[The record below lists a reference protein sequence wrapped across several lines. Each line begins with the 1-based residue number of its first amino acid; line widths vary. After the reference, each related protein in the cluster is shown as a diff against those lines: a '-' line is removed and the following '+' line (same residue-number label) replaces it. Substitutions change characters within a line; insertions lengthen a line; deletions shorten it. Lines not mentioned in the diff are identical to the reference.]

1 MEQFDFQAGFPTLP
15 GIALRVKIQAMSGYA
30 TKVPA
35 CKHACL
41 QVLPGLL
48 ILLVLSCSS
57 WESLAADPSP
67 ERFTN
72 LQQVV
77 RALNSANQVTGD
89 VQLTVTVCAASNPDT
104 GIVVVR
110 DDTAAELLDLGSQ
123 PEALT
128 PGEQIIISQ
137 TNCLLRRRDFGVQI
151 SAAPVVDNDGSH
163 RMYEA
168 QGEANLE
175 AGRHPLTVEWFNGYK
190 EFGLEV
196 AWAGPDLPLQPMA
209 ASNLWRSSGNNSNLA
224 PGLAVECYEGA
235 WNNLP
240 DFNLLTPVKTGA
252 VTNFGLGFRTRD
264 ERVSLRFTGFFDAPR
279 DGRYVFHVRSDD
291 GAMLFLDKA
300 GPKVQKLGMTAM
312 PVPVNEFIG
321 EPFDK
326 TNELEWMVVEGR
338 AKFITQT
345 GRGLAFQLRSG
356 YAAITVHVVDAATI
370 RPAALVDARVRVA
383 GVGRGIFNV
392 ERRLVLG
399 ELSAASRRDV
409 DVLEAATMATNES
422 LLLTTVEQVQGLR
435 AEEAE
440 RKLPVKI
447 RGIVTCA
454 PARYV
459 AGLTLQDG
467 TRGIYVGLDD
477 IPYWVAPAAS
487 EFWEIEGHTGPGNF
501 APVVIAEKLTQVGS
515 GQLPEPAH
523 PSWNQ
528 LINGSMDVQWVEFQ
542 SLVTGVRSNT
552 LTMLLPEG
560 SLNVQI
566 GDADEHDLSRFKN
579 TVIRIRGTLF
589 AGWNPATREVRVGEL
604 RMENASISVD
614 RPAPA
619 DFSDAIPKSIH
630 DLLLFDAQAAA
641 FQRVK
646 IRGEIVHAGTGQI
659 FLQQGDSGLRIL
671 PAEASP
677 TNIQAGDLVLAIGY
691 PTIAG
696 PSPTLHESFVQ
707 KTGRATLPAPKFL
720 GESDLKDSRLDS
732 LLVRVDGKLNDWH
745 REQNA
750 VVLEM
755 QAGSQPFFARL
766 PADNMRA
773 YPRVGSR
780 LGLMGVYLAQGGD
793 QRTGN
798 SVASFE
804 LLLNSPADIAVL
816 SQPSWWTL
824 QRLLGLVGVLL
835 FALMLTS
842 VWITQ
847 LRRQVEQRTAQLH
860 LEIRERE
867 QAERL
872 RALEAERARIARDL
886 HDDLGSSLAEI
897 AMLSKTRPLPRDSDP
912 GSSTVFDLI
921 AERARRLIAALDVIV
936 WAVDPEENSLQSLAD
951 YFNGFVDEYLS
962 HQGIVC
968 RFDIP
973 VEFPEISLDGNL
985 RHDLFLAVKEAL
997 HNIVRHAQAS
1007 EVQFG
1012 MTLAGGVLEI
1022 VIADNGKG
1030 FETTVEHD
1038 GHGVKNLSD
1047 RLEKLGGT
1055 CRIESQTGAGT
1066 TVRFQLSLPTLPRTN
1081 VNRV

>member
-1 MEQFDFQAGFPTLP
+1 
-15 GIALRVKIQAMSGYA
+15 V
-30 TKVPA
+30 
-35 CKHACL
+35 
-41 QVLPGLL
+41 
-48 ILLVLSCSS
+48 
-57 WESLAADPSP
+57 
-67 ERFTN
+67 
-72 LQQVV
+72 
-77 RALNSANQVTGD
+77 
-89 VQLTVTVCAASNPDT
+89 
-104 GIVVVR
+104 
-110 DDTAAELLDLGSQ
+110 
-123 PEALT
+123 
-128 PGEQIIISQ
+128 
-137 TNCLLRRRDFGVQI
+137 
-151 SAAPVVDNDGSH
+151 
-163 RMYEA
+163 
-168 QGEANLE
+168 
-175 AGRHPLTVEWFNGYK
+175 
-190 EFGLEV
+190 
-196 AWAGPDLPLQPMA
+196 
-209 ASNLWRSSGNNSNLA
+209 
-224 PGLAVECYEGA
+224 
-235 WNNLP
+235 
-240 DFNLLTPVKTGA
+240 
-252 VTNFGLGFRTRD
+252 
-264 ERVSLRFTGFFDAPR
+264 
-279 DGRYVFHVRSDD
+279 
-291 GAMLFLDKA
+291 
-300 GPKVQKLGMTAM
+300 
-312 PVPVNEFIG
+312 
-321 EPFDK
+321 
-326 TNELEWMVVEGR
+326 
-338 AKFITQT
+338 
-345 GRGLAFQLRSG
+345 
-356 YAAITVHVVDAATI
+356 
-370 RPAALVDARVRVA
+370 
-383 GVGRGIFNV
+383 
-392 ERRLVLG
+392 
-399 ELSAASRRDV
+399 
-409 DVLEAATMATNES
+409 
-422 LLLTTVEQVQGLR
+422 
-435 AEEAE
+435 
-440 RKLPVKI
+440 
-447 RGIVTCA
+447 
-454 PARYV
+454 
-459 AGLTLQDG
+459 
-467 TRGIYVGLDD
+467 
-477 IPYWVAPAAS
+477 
-487 EFWEIEGHTGPGNF
+487 
-501 APVVIAEKLTQVGS
+501 
-515 GQLPEPAH
+515 
-523 PSWNQ
+523 
-528 LINGSMDVQWVEFQ
+528 
-542 SLVTGVRSNT
+542 
-552 LTMLLPEG
+552 
-560 SLNVQI
+560 
-566 GDADEHDLSRFKN
+566 
-579 TVIRIRGTLF
+579 
-589 AGWNPATREVRVGEL
+589 
-604 RMENASISVD
+604 
-614 RPAPA
+614 
-619 DFSDAIPKSIH
+619 
-630 DLLLFDAQAAA
+630 A

-646 IRGEIVHAGTGQI
+646 ISGQIVHDGTGQI

-671 PAEASP
+671 PAEVSP
-677 TNIQAGDLVLAIGY
+677 TNLQAGDLVLAIGY

-707 KTGRATLPAPKFL
+707 KIGHAALPAPKFL
-720 GESDLKDSRLDS
+720 GESELKDSRMDS
-732 LLVRVDGKLNDWH
+732 LLVRVEGKLNDWH

-766 PADNMRA
+766 PADNLHA

-780 LGLMGVYLAQGGD
+780 LGLVGIYLAQGGD

-798 SVASFE
+798 GVAGFE
-804 LLLNSPADIAVL
+804 LLLNSPADIVVL

-835 FALMLTS
+835 FALLLTS

-897 AMLSKTRPLPRDSDP
+897 AMLSKTRPSPRESDP
-912 GSSTVFDLI
+912 SASTVFDLI

>member
-1 MEQFDFQAGFPTLP
+1 
-15 GIALRVKIQAMSGYA
+15 MSGCA
-30 TKVPA
+30 TKFHAFKQA
-35 CKHACL
+35 CF
-41 QVLPGLL
+41 QVLPALL
-48 ILLVLSCSS
+48 ILLVLGCGTWRILGADSS
-57 WESLAADPSP
+57 PA
-67 ERFTN
+67 RFTN

-77 RALNSANQVTGD
+77 RALNSANRLTGD
-89 VQLTVTVCAASNPDT
+89 VQLTVTVCAASNPDS

-110 DDTAAELLDLGSQ
+110 DDTAVALLDLGPQ
-123 PEALT
+123 PEALI
-128 PGEQIIISQ
+128 PGEQIIIGQ

-168 QGEANLE
+168 QGEATLV

-196 AWAGPDLPLQPMA
+196 SWAGPDFPLRPMA
-209 ASNLWRSSGNNSNLA
+209 ASSLWRNSSDNSSLA
-224 PGLAVECYEGA
+224 PGLAVQCYEGT

-240 DFNLLTPVKTGA
+240 DFNQLTPVKTGA
-252 VTNFGLGFRTRD
+252 VTNFDLGFRTRD
-264 ERVSLRFTGFFDAPR
+264 ERVSLRFSGFFDAPR
-279 DGRYVFHVRSDD
+279 DGKYVFHVRSDD
-291 GAMLFLDKA
+291 GAMLFLDQA
-300 GPKVQKLGMTAM
+300 GPKVQKLGMTAV
-312 PVPVNEFIG
+312 PVPADEFIG

-338 AKFITQT
+338 AKFVTQT
-345 GRGLAFQLRSG
+345 GRGLDFQLRSG
-356 YAAITVHVVDAATI
+356 YAALMVHVADAATI
-370 RPAALVDARVRVA
+370 RPEALVDARVRVT
-383 GVGRGIFNV
+383 GVGRGIFSV
-392 ERRLVLG
+392 ERQLVLG
-399 ELSAASRRDV
+399 ELSAASGRDV
-409 DVLEAATMATNES
+409 EVLEAATVVTNES
-422 LLLTTVEQVQGLR
+422 PLLTSAEQVQGLR

-467 TRGIYVGLDD
+467 TRGIYVSLED
-477 IPYWVAPAAS
+477 IPYWIAPAAA

-501 APVVIAEKLTQVGS
+501 APVVIAEKLTQVGN

-542 SLVTGVRSNT
+542 SLVTGVRSNS

-566 GDADEHDLSRFKN
+566 GDADERDLSRFKN

-589 AGWNPATREVRVGEL
+589 AGWDFATREVRVGEL

-614 RPAPA
+614 RLAPA
-619 DFSDAIPKSIH
+619 DFSDAVPKTIH
-630 DLLLFDAQAAA
+630 DLFLFDAQAVA

-646 IRGEIVHAGTGQI
+646 ISGQIVHDGPGQI

-671 PAEASP
+671 PAEVSP
-677 TNIQAGDLVLAIGY
+677 GNIQAGDLVLAIGY

-707 KTGRATLPAPKFL
+707 KIGHAALPAPRLL
-720 GESDLKDSRLDS
+720 GESDLKNSGMDS
-732 LLVRVDGKLNDWH
+732 LLVCVDGKLNGWH

-766 PADNMRA
+766 PADNMHA

-780 LGLMGVYLAQGGD
+780 LGLVGVYLAQGGD

-798 SVASFE
+798 GVAGFE
-804 LLLNSPADIAVL
+804 LLLNSPADIVVL

-897 AMLSKTRPLPRDSDP
+897 AMLSKTRPSPRDSDP

-962 HQGIVC
+962 HQGIAC

-973 VEFPEISLDGNL
+973 VEFPDITLDGNL

-1012 MTLAGGVLEI
+1012 MALAGGVLEI
-1022 VIADNGKG
+1022 VIADNGAG
-1030 FETTVEHD
+1030 FATTVEHG
-1038 GHGVKNLSD
+1038 GHGVKNLAN

-1066 TVRFQLSLPTLPRTN
+1066 TVRFQLPLPSLPQTN

>member
-1 MEQFDFQAGFPTLP
+1 
-15 GIALRVKIQAMSGYA
+15 MSGCA
-30 TKVPA
+30 TKFHA
-35 CKHACL
+35 FKQACL

-48 ILLVLSCSS
+48 ILLVLRCGT
-57 WESLAADPSP
+57 WEVLGANSSP

-77 RALNSANQVTGD
+77 RALNSASRVTGD
-89 VQLTVTVCAASNPDT
+89 VQLTVTICAASGTPT

-110 DDTAAELLDLGSQ
+110 DDTAAALLDLGPQ
-123 PEALT
+123 PEALA

-151 SAAPVVDNDGSH
+151 GGAPVVDNDGSH
-163 RMYEA
+163 RMEEA
-168 QGEANLE
+168 QGEATLV

-196 AWAGPDLPLQPMA
+196 SWAGPDIPLRPMTA
-209 ASNLWRSSGNNSNLA
+209 ANLWRSSGDNSSLA
-224 PGLAVECYEGA
+224 PGLTVECYEGA
-235 WNNLP
+235 WNILP
-240 DFNLLTPVKTGA
+240 DFNLLTPVETGA
-252 VTNFGLGFRTRD
+252 VTNFDLGFRTRD
-264 ERVSLRFTGFFDAPR
+264 ERVGLRFSGFFDAPR
-279 DGRYVFHVRSDD
+279 DGKYVFHVRSDD

-300 GPKVQKLGMTAM
+300 GPKVQKLGMTAV
-312 PVPVNEFIG
+312 PVPANEFIG

-326 TNELEWMVVEGR
+326 TNELEWMAVEGR
-338 AKFITQT
+338 AKFVTQT
-345 GRGLAFQLRSG
+345 GKGLEFQLRSG
-356 YAAITVHVVDAATI
+356 YAALTVHLADAATI
-370 RPAALVDARVRVA
+370 RPAALANARVRVA

-399 ELSAASRRDV
+399 ELSAASGRDV
-409 DVLEAATMATNES
+409 DVLEAATMRTNGS
-422 LLLTTVEQVQGLR
+422 PLLTTAEQVQGLR
-435 AEEAE
+435 VEEAE

-467 TRGIYVGLDD
+467 TRGIYVSLDD

-501 APVVIAEKLTQVGS
+501 APVVIAEELTQVGN

-528 LINGSMDVQWVEFQ
+528 LINGSMDVQWVEYQ
-542 SLVTGVRSNT
+542 ALVTGIRSNT

-566 GDADEHDLSRFKN
+566 GDADERDLSRFKN

-619 DFSDAIPKSIH
+619 DFSDAVPKSIH
-630 DLLLFDAQAAA
+630 DLLLFDAQAVA

-646 IRGEIVHAGTGQI
+646 ISGQIVHDGTGQI

-671 PAEASP
+671 PAEVSP
-677 TNIQAGDLVLAIGY
+677 TNLQAGDLVLAIGY

-707 KTGRATLPAPKFL
+707 KIGHAALPAPKFL
-720 GESDLKDSRLDS
+720 GESELKDSRMDS
-732 LLVRVDGKLNDWH
+732 LLVRVEGKLNDWH

-766 PADNMRA
+766 PADNLHA

-780 LGLMGVYLAQGGD
+780 LGLVGIYLAQGGD

-798 SVASFE
+798 GVAGFE
-804 LLLNSPADIAVL
+804 LLLNSPADIVVL

-835 FALMLTS
+835 FALLLTS

-897 AMLSKTRPLPRDSDP
+897 AMLSKTRPSPRESDP
-912 GSSTVFDLI
+912 SASTVFDLI

-962 HQGIVC
+962 HQGIAC

-973 VEFPEISLDGNL
+973 VEFPDITLDGNL

-997 HNIVRHAQAS
+997 HNIVRHARAS

-1012 MTLAGGVLEI
+1012 MALAGGVLEI
-1022 VIADNGKG
+1022 VIADNGTG
-1030 FETTVEHD
+1030 FETTVEHG
-1038 GHGVKNLSD
+1038 GHGVKNLSN

-1055 CRIESQTGAGT
+1055 CHIESQTGKGT

-1081 VNRV
+1081 VTRV